1 MQEGLDEPGLW
12 AALEGVQALIVRS
25 ATQVTQQV
33 LGGGLRCFCHRTH
46 HRVAV
51 VWVAGRGGYPSFGG
65 FDGGSARQ
73 GRHRYCRT
81 GGADTGRPTGA
92 VCGESKIRVALC
104 GKDLPMLWGMQ
115 QFTYLLLLT

>member
-46 HRVAV
+46 HRVATVGLPGV
-51 VWVAGRGGYPSFGG
+51 VVTPHLGASTAEAQDKAGTDIAEQVVLALAGQPVPF
-65 FDGGSARQ
+65 
-73 GRHRYCRT
+73 
-81 GGADTGRPTGA
+81 A
-92 VCGESKIRVALC
+92 VNQK
-104 GKDLPMLWGMQ
+104 
-115 QFTYLLLLT
+115 